1 MCFGDEDPLPG
12 DADTLV
18 QVDAPPFEF
27 DPCGTDRRGI
37 DVHFSDNVPYLL
49 PDTLFDQCGEGCA
62 MLLSIGFNVFAE
74 GRGDTE
80 VLPNFRSSRF

>member
-1 MCFGDEDPLPG
+1 MCFGDEDSLPG

-18 QVDAPPFEF
+18 QVDAATFEF
-27 DPCGTDRRGI
+27 DPCWTDRRGI

-49 PDTLFDQCGEGCA
+49 PDTLFDQCGEGCVV
-62 MLLSIGFNVFAE
+62 LLGIGFNVFAE